1 MTATKQGIWAVSA
14 VVLCAATA
22 VRGAEVFDIGSR
34 LELFAD
40 GALVE
45 RLTDARLQLH
55 SPVAREVVFQFDAP
69 WEGGQSGYAT
79 VFKDG
84 HRYRLYYRGGGD
96 LAREST
102 CLAES
107 KDGINWERPKLGL
120 FAFNGSKDNNIVWT
134 GEKKA
139 YCESHNFSPFKDTNP
154 RAKPQERYKAVT
166 LGRTVLPGGKE
177 NRNVLLAFISPD
189 GVHWKRLGD
198 RPIITE
204 GSFDSHNTAFWD
216 PNREEYACYLRQGMQ
231 GKRGV
236 CRATSKD
243 FINWTKPE
251 PLDYGDA
258 PLEHFYTNGILTYFR
273 ADHIYLGFPMRFVPP
288 QERNTVGFENRKT
301 DGLSDAVFMAGRDG
315 LHFDR
320 TFMEAFIRPGLDPRN
335 WGGAHGNSTP
345 VWGLVQTSPEEMSI
359 YWMEHYDNYP
369 ENTGMIP
376 QIRRGTL
383 RTDGFVSVS
392 AGYKGGECLTRPL
405 SFKGSRLVLN
415 VSTSA
420 VGSVR
425 VEIQDVTGR
434 PMPGF
439 GLDDCVEIWGD
450 EIERIVSWKGG
461 PDVSRLAGKPV
472 RLRFVMKDAD
482 LYSIRFRP

>member
-1 MTATKQGIWAVSA
+1 MTAAKRVLLAVLA
-14 VVLCAATA
+14 IVVCVATA
-22 VRGAEVFDIGSR
+22 ARAAETLDIGSR

-40 GALVE
+40 GVLVE
-45 RLTDARLQLH
+45 KLTDARLQLH
-55 SPVAREVVFQFDAP
+55 SPIAREAVFRFDAP

-84 HRYRLYYRGGGD
+84 QRYRLYYRGGGD
-96 LAREST
+96 LVRERT

-120 FAFNGSKDNNIVWT
+120 FEVNGSKENNIVWT

-139 YCESHNFSPFKDTNP
+139 YCESHNFSPFNDANP
-154 RAKPQERYKAVT
+154 SAPPAQRYKAVT
-166 LGRTVLPGGKE
+166 LGRVVLPGEKDH
-177 NRNVLLAFISPD
+177 RNVLLAFVSPD
-189 GVHWKRLGD
+189 GVHWQRLGN

-204 GSFDSHNTAFWD
+204 GSFDSHNCAFWD
-216 PNREEYACYLRQGMQ
+216 ANRNEYVCYLRQGIQ

-243 FINWTKPE
+243 FINWTQPE
-251 PLDYGDA
+251 PLHYGDA
-258 PLEHFYTNGILTYFR
+258 PLEHFYTNGILTYCR
-273 ADHIYLGFPMRFVPP
+273 AEHLYLGFPMRFVPP
-288 QERNTVGFENRKT
+288 QERNTVGFDNRKT

-320 TFMEAFIRPGLDPRN
+320 RFMEAFIRPGLDPRN

-369 ENTGMIP
+369 EDTGMIP

-420 VGSVR
+420 VGSVK
-425 VEIQDVTGR
+425 VEIQGVAGR

-439 GLDDCVEIWGD
+439 GLDDCAEIWGD
-450 EIERIVSWKGG
+450 EIERVVKWKGG
-461 PDVSRLAGKPV
+461 PDVSKLAGKPV

-482 LYSIRFRP
+482 LYSIRFRS

>member
-1 MTATKQGIWAVSA
+1 MRAAKRILWAVSA
-14 VVLCAATA
+14 VSLCAAAT

-45 RLTDARLQLH
+45 RLTGARLQLH
-55 SPVAREVVFQFDAP
+55 SPVAREVVFRFDAP

-79 VFKDG
+79 LFKDG
-84 HRYRLYYRGGGD
+84 DRYRLYYRGGGD
-96 LAREST
+96 LVREYT

-107 KDGINWERPKLGL
+107 KDGIHWERPELGL
-120 FAFNGSKDNNIVWT
+120 FEFKGSRDNNIIWT
-134 GEKKA
+134 GSQKA
-139 YCESHNFSPFKDTNP
+139 YCDSHNFSPFKDANP
-154 RAKPQERYKAVT
+154 AAVPDQRYKAVT
-166 LGRTVLPGGKE
+166 MGRAILAGEKE
-177 NRNVLLAFISPD
+177 PKRVLLAFVSAD
-189 GVHWKRLGD
+189 GVRWKRLTD
-198 RPIITE
+198 KPVITE

-216 PNREEYACYLRQGMQ
+216 PNRKEYVCYLRQGIQ

-243 FINWTKPE
+243 FTNWTKPL

-258 PLEHFYTNGILTYFR
+258 PLEHFYTNGIMTYFR
-273 ADHIYLGFPMRFVPP
+273 AEHIYLGFPMRFVPP
-288 QERNTVGFENRKT
+288 QERNTVGFDNRKT
-301 DGLSDAVFMAGRDG
+301 DGFSDAVFMASRDG

-345 VWGLVQTSPEEMSI
+345 VWGLVQTSPEEISI

-369 ENTGMIP
+369 EDTGMIP

-392 AGYKGGECLTRPL
+392 AGYEGGECLTRAL

-420 VGSVR
+420 VGGVR

-434 PMPGF
+434 PMSGF

-450 EIERIVSWKGG
+450 EIERIVNWKGG